1 MESLGFLVNGE
12 WKTRGE
18 KLTILSPF
26 NGEPVGETYR
36 ASSED
41 VEQAIQASERAFE
54 QTRKMATYERTD
66 ILEGV
71 ARGIQRERENLARS
85 IAQEAGK
92 PLKTARVEVDR
103 AVLTFTDAA
112 EEIKRLDGEW
122 LPLDRIAAGR
132 GRWGLV
138 RRFPLGPISA
148 ISPFNFPLNLV
159 AHKLAPA
166 IGAGNTVVLKPASQT
181 PLTAL
186 RLARLFEEAG
196 VPAGALNVLPS
207 SPAVAEPLC
216 TDDRLKLLTF
226 TGSPAVGWELK
237 QRARKKR
244 VVLELGGNAGVI
256 VHKDADIEYAAAR
269 CALGGFSYAGQ
280 SCISVQ
286 RILVEKSCYDRFLE
300 AFLPKVE
307 SLKIGD
313 PLDEETDVGP
323 MINEGEAQRVEEWV
337 AEAMKAGARTLLGG
351 ERQGAVYPPTVLADV
366 KRDMKVSCQEV
377 FAPLVTVNRY
387 GDFDE
392 ALKQVNDSDYGL
404 QAGVFTR
411 DVGLMF
417 RAYEALEVGG
427 VIAGD
432 APTFR
437 IDPMPYGGVKDSGL
451 GREGARYALEEMTER
466 KLLVVCPM

>member
-1 MESLGFLVNGE
+1 MESLGFLLDGE
-12 WKTRGE
+12 WKQRGE
-18 KLTILSPF
+18 RLTILSPF
-26 NGEPVGETYR
+26 DGQPVGETYR
-36 ASSED
+36 ASGED
-41 VEQAIQASERAFE
+41 VERAIQATERVFE
-54 QTRKMATYERTD
+54 QTRKLATYERAG
-66 ILEGV
+66 ILESV
-71 ARGIQRERENLARS
+71 AAGIQRERENLARS

-103 AVLTFTDAA
+103 AVLTLTDA
-112 EEIKRLDGEW
+112 EEEVKRLEGEW
-122 LPLDRIAAGR
+122 LPLDRIAAAR

-138 RRFPLGPISA
+138 RRFPLGPIAA

-166 IGAGNTVVLKPASQT
+166 IGAGNSVVLKPASQT

-186 RLARLFEEAG
+186 RLARLFVEAG
-196 VPAGALNVLPS
+196 LPAGALNVLPCA
-207 SPAVAEPLC
+207 PAVAEPLC

-226 TGSPAVGWELK
+226 TGSPPVGWELK

-244 VVLELGGNAGVI
+244 MVLELGGNAGVI
-256 VHKDADIEYAAAR
+256 IHKDADIEHAVER
-269 CALGGFSYAGQ
+269 CVLGGFSYAGQ

-286 RILVEKSCYDRFLE
+286 RILLENSIHDRFLE
-300 AFLPKVE
+300 LFLPRVE

-313 PLDEETDVGP
+313 PLDESTDVGP
-323 MINEGEAQRVEEWV
+323 MINEKEAQRVEEWV
-337 AEAMKAGARTLLGG
+337 AEAKKGGARTLLGG
-351 ERQGAVYPPTVLADV
+351 ERQGALYPPTVLTDV

-377 FAPLVTVNRY
+377 FAPLVTIGRY
-387 GDFDE
+387 TDFDD
-392 ALKQVNDSDYGL
+392 AVKQVNDSDFGL

-411 DVGLMF
+411 DLALTM

-427 VIAGD
+427 VVVGD

-466 KLLVVCPM
+466 KLLVVSPM